1 MEQIQT
7 LRPNVTQDEAIE
19 ILRGGLS
26 GLIRQ
31 ALRGPLLKIAEL
43 YIPFSPFEAE
53 WTSGASTKRMRV
65 GLDAAWAALDLY
77 LFEPE
82 TLLTQA
88 ISLTTRNVVPAKVD
102 EEGLQQAVRD
112 KIRRMLFSQGFF
124 RLRNLAITVRPL
136 GTPVCVPYWLG
147 FYARGTEVRLAILD
161 AVRRRPEGAK
171 ARALVTAWLGSQN
184 PEAKVL
190 S

>member
-1 MEQIQT
+1 MVQIQS

-19 ILRGGLS
+19 MFRS
-26 GLIRQ
+26 GPSGWVRR
-31 ALRGPLLKIAEL
+31 ALRGPLLRVAEL
-43 YIPFSPFEAE
+43 YIPFCPFEAE
-53 WTSGASTKRMRV
+53 WTSGASIKRMRV
-65 GLDAAWAALDLY
+65 GLDAAWATLDLY

-82 TLLTQA
+82 TILTQT
-88 ISLTTRNVVPAKVD
+88 ISLATRNVVPAVVGK
-102 EEGLQQAVRD
+102 EALQSAVRD

-147 FYARGTEVRLAILD
+147 FYARGPEVRVVVLD
-161 AVRRRPEGAK
+161 AVRRCLEGAK
-171 ARALVTAWLGSQN
+171 ARTLVTAWLGSQG

>member
-1 MEQIQT
+1 MAQIQS

-19 ILRGGLS
+19 MFRGGPT
-26 GLIRQ
+26 GWIRQ
-31 ALRGPLLKIAEL
+31 ALRGPLHRVADL
-43 YIPFSPFEAE
+43 YIPFCPYEAE

-65 GLDAAWAALDLY
+65 GLDAAWASLDLY

-82 TLLTQA
+82 TILTQT
-88 ISLTTRNVVPAKVD
+88 ISLATRNVVPAAVS
-102 EEGLQQAVRD
+102 EEALRHAVRD

-136 GTPVCVPYWLG
+136 GTAVCVPYWLG
-147 FYARGTEVRLAILD
+147 FYSRGRDVRVAVMD
-161 AVRRRPEGAK
+161 AVRRRLEGAK
-171 ARALVTAWLGSQN
+171 ARTLVTAWLGSQA

>member
-1 MEQIQT
+1 MVQIQS

-19 ILRGGLS
+19 MLRGGLS
-26 GLIRQ
+26 GWFRQ
-31 ALRGPLLKIAEL
+31 TLRGPLLKVADL
-43 YIPFSPFEAE
+43 YIPFCPFEAE
-53 WTSGASTKRMRV
+53 WTSGATTKRMRV
-65 GLDAAWAALDLY
+65 GLDAAWGALDLY

-82 TLLTQA
+82 TLLTQTM
-88 ISLTTRNVVPAKVD
+88 SLATRNVVPAKVS

-124 RLRNLAITVRPL
+124 RLRNLAISVRPL
-136 GTPVCVPYWLG
+136 GSPVCVPYWLG
-147 FYARGTEVRLAILD
+147 FYARGTTVQIAVLD
-161 AVRRRPEGAK
+161 AVRRRLEGAK
-171 ARALVTAWLGSQN
+171 ARTLVTAWLGAQD